1 MDQVL
6 LQFGGGDNVFSW
18 MIWIAFMVIFF
29 LFYPRIMISQ
39 MMWKLERSARELE
52 RMSVKA
58 KKIVI
63 KGIGVKADSKMKESV
78 SRFFEFFVIE
88 PASLDPYGAVSK
100 FDHIIRTQNNR
111 FKYFVKKLAPG
122 ISEERQACIQMGL
135 AGGMTVHEIAKIV
148 RHYVELIKQTKSLQI
163 AMILQMQLPLIERVA
178 RAMFKG
184 TEALTYGRPI
194 GDAIGPL
201 VAAELMAGKKAKEI
215 EEDIIMA
222 EIKIEGRHAF
232 VLRAKGPGGRL
243 GYPGRAAEGIIAK
256 NKVIKVITIDAAAK
270 LEGEKTGS
278 VAEGVGVAM
287 GGPGVERT
295 YIEDIVTKKGIPL
308 DSIIVKMSPEQAIMP
323 MRKAVKDA
331 IPEVMKSIKRSLEDV
346 KKGGSVLIMGV
357 GNSSGIGS
365 GEKEIA
371 SAKEWIDRYERKLK
385 KEKKKPDEPS

>member
-111 FKYFVKKLAPG
+111 FKYFVKRLAPG